1 MNAID
6 GIVQAVLYEGYM
18 LYPYRAS
25 SVKNRQRWTFGSVY
39 PRAWADWSGSDA
51 SMTQTECVV
60 EGDDD
65 ARVTVRP
72 CFLHLIERDVRELN
86 EPTSSWTTAD
96 EFPSRKMASLEVG
109 GRRFDAWQEAGE
121 QHVEVPAL
129 TLGELCIA
137 GLRLPFSLPGSRVV
151 EPLSDA
157 DGRVRGELV
166 RSRAAIDGRVECC
179 ATRIAE
185 RTFRLTVRVVNVTPV
200 DEPQRLNRDAASSFA
215 LLSCHAVLA
224 VEGAEFVSSIDPP
237 DELAEAVAGCRNIG
251 LWPVLVGSGERR
263 DTMLA
268 APIILYDYPQVAPES
283 AGDLFDATEID
294 EILTLRILT
303 MTDAEKREMAA
314 GDERSRA
321 LLERTEKL
329 SAGDLQRLHGTLRE
343 VRSDPGANPDSDTG
357 WTGVGV
363 EHDDPF
369 YEAPPWAEL
378 DSKPRLACVNVDGV
392 ALQVGSRVVLH
403 PRARADIFDLALR
416 DQIATIE
423 SIERD
428 FEDHVHV
435 AVTIDCDPG
444 RDFGLERMPGHRF
457 FFAPDEIEPLREE
470 RQS

>member
-18 LYPYRAS
+18 LYPYRPS

-39 PRAWADWSGSDA
+39 PRMWADWSGSDA
-51 SMTQTECVV
+51 SMMQTECLI
-60 EGDDD
+60 EGDDET
-65 ARVTVRP
+65 RVTVRP
-72 CFLHLIERDVRELN
+72 CFLHLIERDVRELS
-86 EPTSSWTTAD
+86 EPVVTWTGLDEVSSR
-96 EFPSRKMASLEVG
+96 SVASLEVR

-129 TLGELCIA
+129 SLGELCVE
-137 GLRLPFSLPGSRVV
+137 GLRLPFSLAGSRAV
-151 EPLSDA
+151 ELLAEA
-157 DGRVRGELV
+157 DGRVRGALV
-166 RSRAAIDGRVECC
+166 RTQAAIVGRVECC
-179 ATRIAE
+179 ATRIDE
-185 RTFRLTVRVVNVTPV
+185 RTFRLTVRMVNVTPV

-224 VEGAEFVSSIDPP
+224 VEGAVFVSSIEPP
-237 DELAEAVAGCRNIG
+237 DELAEAVAGCKNIG
-251 LWPVLVGSGERR
+251 LWPVLVGSGERH

-321 LLERTEKL
+321 LLERTENL
-329 SAGDLQRLHGTLRE
+329 TASDLQRLHGTLRE
-343 VRSDPGANPDSDTG
+343 VRVGTG
-357 WTGVGV
+357 WPDVSEETG
-363 EHDDPF
+363 
-369 YEAPPWAEL
+369 EAPEDTAPWAEL
-378 DSKPRLACVNVDGV
+378 DTMPPLSCVNVDGV
-392 ALQVGSRVVLH
+392 ALEVGSRVVLH

-444 RDFGLERMPGHRF
+444 RDFGLARMPGHRF
-457 FFAPDEIEPLREE
+457 FFAPDEMEPLRKE
-470 RQS
+470 RSS

>member
-18 LYPYRAS
+18 LYPYRPS

-39 PRAWADWSGSDA
+39 PQVWADWSGSDA
-51 SMTQTECVV
+51 SMMQTECVI
-60 EGDDD
+60 EGDYE

-86 EPTSSWTTAD
+86 EPAAAWTGLDELSSRSVT
-96 EFPSRKMASLEVG
+96 SLEAG

-121 QHVEVPAL
+121 QHVEVPVL
-129 TLGELCIA
+129 TLGELCTE
-137 GLRLPFSLPGSRVV
+137 GLRLPFSLAGSRAV
-151 EPLSDA
+151 EPLVET
-157 DGRVRGELV
+157 DGRVRGALV
-166 RSRAAIDGRVECC
+166 RTRAAIVGRVECC
-179 ATRIAE
+179 ATRIDE
-185 RTFRLTVRVVNVTPV
+185 RTFRLTVRIVNATPV

-224 VEGAEFVSSIDPP
+224 LEGAAFVSSIEPP
-237 DELAEAVAGCRNIG
+237 DELAEAIAACKNIG
-251 LWPVLVGSGERR
+251 LWPVLVGSGERH

-321 LLERTEKL
+321 LLERTENL
-329 SAGDLQRLHGTLRE
+329 SANDMQRLHGTLRE
-343 VRSDPGANPDSDTG
+343 VRAGTGMGRGCPDVSEETG
-357 WTGVGV
+357 
-363 EHDDPF
+363 
-369 YEAPPWAEL
+369 EAPEDTAPWAAL
-378 DSKPRLACVNVDGV
+378 DAKPRLSCVNVNGV

-403 PRARADIFDLALR
+403 PHARADIFDVALR

-428 FEDHVHV
+428 FEDHIHV

-444 RDFGLERMPGHRF
+444 RDFGLARMPGHRF
-457 FFAPDEIEPLREE
+457 FFAPDEMEPLREE
-470 RQS
+470 RPS